1 MKLKYNGIYN
11 LIQNNWKD
19 IPFTQE
25 KFVFAKDVSAK
36 GRFQG
41 FLARFRT
48 SWVLNSR
55 TDKGT
60 CGRCITVKRYVLH
73 LILLSEVFSLE
84 DISVCFVN
92 AHWSQVV
99 TSIF

>member
-1 MKLKYNGIYN
+1 M
-11 LIQNNWKD
+11 
-19 IPFTQE
+19 QE

-41 FLARFRT
+41 FLARFRM

-60 CGRCITVKRYVLH
+60 SHHGKTLCAPLD
-73 LILLSEVFSLE
+73 S
-84 DISVCFVN
+84 
-92 AHWSQVV
+92 AHGGV
-99 TSIF
+99 

>member
-1 MKLKYNGIYN
+1 M
-11 LIQNNWKD
+11 
-19 IPFTQE
+19 QE
-25 KFVFAKDVSAK
+25 KFVFAKDFSAK

-60 CGRCITVKRYVLH
+60 CGCRITVKRYVLH
-73 LILLSEVFSLE
+73 LILLSEGFSVE

-92 AHWSQVV
+92 AHWSQRNV
-99 TSIF
+99 TIF

>member
-1 MKLKYNGIYN
+1 M
-11 LIQNNWKD
+11 
-19 IPFTQE
+19 QE
-25 KFVFAKDVSAK
+25 KFVFAKDFSAK

-60 CGRCITVKRYVLH
+60 CGRRITVIYICAPLDSAVGG
-73 LILLSEVFSLE
+73 V
-84 DISVCFVN
+84 
-92 AHWSQVV
+92 
-99 TSIF
+99 

>member
-1 MKLKYNGIYN
+1 M
-11 LIQNNWKD
+11 
-19 IPFTQE
+19 QE
-25 KFVFAKDVSAK
+25 KFVFAISAK

-60 CGRCITVKRYVLH
+60 CGRRITVKRYVLH
-73 LILLSEVFSLE
+73 SILLSEVFSLE

-92 AHWSQVV
+92 AHWSQRNV
-99 TSIF
+99 TIF

>member
-1 MKLKYNGIYN
+1 M
-11 LIQNNWKD
+11 
-19 IPFTQE
+19 QE

-55 TDKGT
+55 
-60 CGRCITVKRYVLH
+60 RITVKRYVLH
-73 LILLSEVFSLE
+73 LILLSELFSLE
-84 DISVCFVN
+84 NISVCFVN
-92 AHWSQVV
+92 AHWS
-99 TSIF
+99 